1 MAAENEEREREKRR
15 EGNGAYPFSNAI
27 IRYGPLV
34 TIAAYPVL
42 IS

>member
-1 MAAENEEREREKRR
+1 MAAENEERERR